1 MITFVICSYK
11 IYEKQ
16 YVAHST
22 TTLMVDIQSTGL
34 ESKDGQGIVH
44 QAFMDFDSVCI
55 NINSFQLPINN
66 DTLYHRPSS
75 KHRIDLLSFVSRD
88 TVLWEN
94 ISVDVGKIGR
104 AATLKIEQ
112 EGNYLVDHTGN
123 KYNLIVD
130 NPYFDFELYSD
141 NDIKKGSSYG
151 IKLDFLHSLQVIQ
164 NNEGQFILS
173 QKESKSYQNG
183 LMFLYKVQ

>member
-1 MITFVICSYK
+1 MITFAICSYK

-16 YVAHST
+16 YVAQST

-34 ESKDGQGIVH
+34 ESKDGQGNIH
-44 QAFMDFDSVCI
+44 QAFMDFDSICV
-55 NINSFQLPINN
+55 NIISFQLPINN

-75 KHRIDLLSFVSRD
+75 KRSIDLLSFVSKD
-88 TVLWEN
+88 TVLWED
-94 ISVDVGKIGR
+94 IFVDVGEIGR
-104 AATLKIEQ
+104 LATLTIKQ

-123 KYNLIVD
+123 KYNLRVD
-130 NPYFDFELYSD
+130 NPSFDFELYSD
-141 NDIKKGSSYG
+141 NDIKNGSSYG
-151 IKLDFLHSLQVIQ
+151 IKLDFLHSVQVLQ
-164 NNEGQFILS
+164 NSEGQFTLS